1 MNRKAM
7 NIKTN
12 PLKMLFKL
20 SALLVKNS
28 AKARTKPPNAK
39 VTIPFTA
46 FVPKE
51 SPIKF
56 TATALKN
63 L

>member
-1 MNRKAM
+1 M

-20 SALLVKNS
+20 SALLVKNTT
-28 AKARTKPPNAK
+28 KARTKPPNAK
-39 VTIPFTA
+39 VIIPLTA

-51 SPIKF
+51 SPNQIYCYCFKKF
-56 TATALKN
+56 VS
-63 L
+63 